1 MGVEEST
8 NDAPEVSATDPSAV
22 PVSTT
27 DPSAV
32 PVDVKN
38 VFIDGLRRT
47 QDILITNQLAPLLKV
62 KTYSELTKQLNS
74 CKLKLDRIGIFK
86 NSMCFIDIARDS
98 DDPKGV
104 DVVFKVEEKIKLSG
118 GIGTDVNSDG
128 TNAAAN
134 THLGVVNFWSGLGEQ
149 MNMSVSR
156 AANSSTMYNVE
167 FKKPWV
173 QNSDSVFSLN
183 VLRSKTE
190 FPASFYKESAHGIN
204 TNFSLPGTF
213 GIYNLGW
220 NLRWRE
226 NTLGTN
232 APFEIREQCG
242 HSLKSSLCHSFVSD
256 GRDDRVYPTRGLL
269 YRHAMEYSG
278 VGGDVNALKG
288 EMGLQLNKKL
298 FANCVLSSSLRTSG
312 VYSLSDV
319 PLQINDRIFLGG
331 PTSVRGFE
339 LNGIGD
345 HAGDA
350 ALGGQVAWE
359 AGLHLYTPLPW
370 VSERSFLGNFRLH
383 FFANAGNLDNLEN
396 ISRIRDILEKPRT
409 SLGLGLVLNFLRNFR
424 LEINYCVPMNVRAGD
439 VLGATRPSLALGVEF
454 L

>member
-1 MGVEEST
+1 MGVEESAC
-8 NDAPEVSATDPSAV
+8 DAPE
-22 PVSTT
+22 VSTT
-27 DPSAV
+27 DPSANNNI

-38 VFIDGLRRT
+38 IFIGGLCRT
-47 QDILITNQLAPLLKV
+47 QDKLVENQLTSLLKV

-86 NSMCFIDIARDS
+86 GSMCYIDAARDS
-98 DDPKGV
+98 DDLKGV
-104 DVVFKVEEKIKLSG
+104 DLVFEVKEKSVFG
-118 GIGTDVNSDG
+118 GAIGTEVDSSG
-128 TNAAAN
+128 TSASAN
-134 THLGVVNFWSGLGEQ
+134 TSVGFVNFWSGLGEQ
-149 MNMSVSR
+149 MNFSVTR
-156 AANSSTMYNVE
+156 ATNSSTLYNLE

-173 QNSDSVFSLN
+173 ENTDSVFSMN
-183 VLRSKTE
+183 MLRSTTE

-204 TNFSLPGTF
+204 TNFSLPGSY

-226 NTLGTN
+226 NTLAAN

-256 GRDDRVYPTRGLL
+256 GRDDYIFPTRGML
-269 YRHAMEYSG
+269 YKHGLEYSG

-288 EMGLQLNKKL
+288 EVELQLNKKL
-298 FANCVLSSSLRTSG
+298 FGDCVLSSSLRSSA
-312 VYSLSDV
+312 VYSLSDT

-331 PTSVRGFE
+331 PNSVRGFE
-339 LNGIGD
+339 LNGIGE
-345 HAGDA
+345 HAGEA

-370 VSERSFLGNFRLH
+370 VSEKSFLRNFRLH

-396 ISRIRDILEKPRT
+396 IARLRDIVEKPRT
-409 SLGLGLVLNFLRNFR
+409 SLGLGLALNFVGFR
-424 LEINYCVPMNVRAGD
+424 LEVNYCVPMNVRAGD
-439 VLGATRPSLALGVEF
+439 ILGATRPSLALGMEF